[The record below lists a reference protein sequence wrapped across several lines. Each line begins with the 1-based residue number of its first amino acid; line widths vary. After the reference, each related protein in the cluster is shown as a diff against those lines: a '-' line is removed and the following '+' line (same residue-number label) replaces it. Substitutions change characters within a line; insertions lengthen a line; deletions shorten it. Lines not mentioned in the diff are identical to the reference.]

1 MRYAY
6 LNHRITYPV
15 FKSARRKRSDVDIFP
30 ISLKLQQQP
39 CLLVGGG
46 KIAYRKAQLLATA
59 GAVLDVLAP
68 EIEPNLLALV
78 EATGG
83 QYYADNFIASFQLN
97 TYRLVIAATNDAQ
110 VNKQVFERCETLNV
124 LVNSVD
130 DPPHCRFMVP
140 AIIDRSPLV
149 VSVATNGTSPVL
161 SRQIRTQ
168 LEASIPHG
176 MGKLAEF
183 SGKWRN
189 IVKNKIINPD
199 ERRVFWENLYASPLK
214 EQVFNDNIAQADQF
228 IETAL
233 SAWVMPKG
241 EVYLVGAGPG
251 DPELLT
257 LKALRLMQQADI
269 VIYDRLV
276 SPAILN
282 LCRRD
287 ADKIYVGKARSNHS
301 VPQEGINALL
311 VKYAQQGKRVCRL
324 KGGDPF
330 IFGRGGEEIQQLAE
344 AKISFQVVPGI
355 TAASG
360 CAAYAGIP
368 LTHRDY
374 AQSVRFLT
382 GHLKEGS
389 PELPWSELVYENQ
402 TLVLYM
408 GLVGLA
414 HICEKLIAHG
424 QRPSMPVALISKG
437 TTPEQQVVV
446 STLAD
451 IAEKVVQHQIVAPTL
466 TIIGEVVHLRE
477 QLQWQSCP

>member
-1 MRYAY
+1 M
-6 LNHRITYPV
+6 
-15 FKSARRKRSDVDIFP
+15 DIFP
-30 ISLKLQQQP
+30 ISLKLQQQR
-39 CLLVGGG
+39 CLIVGGG
-46 KIAYRKAQLLATA
+46 HIALRKATLLAKA
-59 GAVLDVLAP
+59 GAIIDIVAP
-68 EIEPNLLALV
+68 EIEEQLLQLV
-78 EATGG
+78 TTTNG
-83 QYYADNFIASFQLN
+83 QHFVEVFSEKFLS
-97 TYRLVIAATNDAQ
+97 TPYRLVIAATNDPQ
-110 VNKQVFERCETLNV
+110 VNKTVFEQCEVRNL

-130 DPPHCRFMVP
+130 DIPHCRFMVP

-149 VSVATNGTSPVL
+149 ISVASNGTSPVL

-168 LEASIPHG
+168 LETSIPHG

-189 IVKNKIINPD
+189 KVKEKISNPD
-199 ERRVFWENLYASPLK
+199 ERRIFWENLYASPLK
-214 EQVFNDNIAQADQF
+214 EQVFNDNLDVANSMLEQALR
-228 IETAL
+228 EWKA
-233 SAWVMPKG
+233 PKG

-257 LKALRLMQQADI
+257 LKALRLMQQADV

-276 SPAILN
+276 SQPILE

-287 ADKIYVGKARSNHS
+287 ATKIYVGKARSNHS
-301 VPQEGINALL
+301 VPQDGINALL
-311 VKYAQQGKRVCRL
+311 VEYAQQGKRVCRL

-330 IFGRGGEEIQQLAE
+330 IFGRGGEEIQELFQAGVP
-344 AKISFQVVPGI
+344 FQVVPGI

-360 CAAYAGIP
+360 CSAYAGIP

-389 PELPWSELVYENQ
+389 PELPWNELVYENQ

-408 GLVGLA
+408 GLVGLER
-414 HICEKLIAHG
+414 ICEQLIAHG
-424 QRPSMPVALISKG
+424 QRPDMPVALISKG
-437 TTPEQQVVV
+437 TTPEQKVVV
-446 STLAD
+446 GSLAD
-451 IAEKVVQHQIVAPTL
+451 IASKVTEHQIHAPTL

-477 QLQWQSCP
+477 QLQWN

>member
-1 MRYAY
+1 M
-6 LNHRITYPV
+6 
-15 FKSARRKRSDVDIFP
+15 DIFP

-39 CLLVGGG
+39 CLIVGGG
-46 KIAYRKAQLLATA
+46 HIAYRKAVLLHKA
-59 GAVLDVLAP
+59 GAVIHIIAP
-68 EIEPNLLALV
+68 DIDANLLQLV
-78 EATGG
+78 EESQG
-83 QYYADNFIASFQLN
+83 QYIQALYPAQIQLN
-97 TYRLVIAATNDAQ
+97 DYRLVIAATDDYA
-110 VNKQVFERCETLNV
+110 VNTQVFEDCEVLKI

-140 AIIDRSPLV
+140 AIVDRSPLV
-149 VSVATNGTSPVL
+149 ISVASNGTSPVL

-168 LEASIPHG
+168 LETSIPHG

-183 SGKWRN
+183 SGKWRAA
-189 IVKNKIINPD
+189 VKAKISNPD
-199 ERRVFWENLYASPLK
+199 ERRIFWEDLYASPLK
-214 EQVFNDNIAQADQF
+214 EQVFHDNLVEADRLIEQALLKWK
-228 IETAL
+228 T
-233 SAWVMPKG
+233 PKG

-257 LKALRLMQQADI
+257 LKALRLMQQADV

-276 SPAILN
+276 SPAIME

-287 ADKIYVGKARSNHS
+287 ATKIYVGKARSNHA

-311 VKYAQQGKRVCRL
+311 VEYASKGQRVCRL

-330 IFGRGGEEIQQLAE
+330 IFGRGGEEIQELFA
-344 AKISFQVVPGI
+344 AGVPFQVVPGI

-360 CAAYAGIP
+360 CSAYAGIP

-389 PELPWSELVYENQ
+389 PELPWDELVYQNQ

-408 GLVGLA
+408 GLVGLEK
-414 HICEKLIAHG
+414 ICEKLIEHG
-424 QRPSMPVALISKG
+424 QRPDMPVALISKG
-437 TTPEQQVVV
+437 TTPEQKVVV
-446 STLAD
+446 GTLAD
-451 IAEKVVQHQIVAPTL
+451 IASKVEENHIQAPTL
-466 TIIGEVVHLRE
+466 TIIGDVVSLRE
-477 QLQWQSCP
+477 QLQWQD

>member
-1 MRYAY
+1 ME
-6 LNHRITYPV
+6 
-15 FKSARRKRSDVDIFP
+15 IFP

-39 CLLVGGG
+39 CLIVGGG
-46 KIAYRKAQLLATA
+46 RIAYRKAVLLAKA
-59 GAVLDVLAP
+59 GAILHVIAP
-68 EIEPNLLALV
+68 EIEPDLLTLV
-78 EATGG
+78 QQTQG
-83 QYYADNFIASFQLN
+83 QYIVAAFKTQVNVRD
-97 TYRLVIAATNDAQ
+97 YRLVIAATNDRA
-110 VNKQVFERCETLNV
+110 VNQQVFEVCEAEKV

-140 AIIDRSPLV
+140 AIIDRSPLII
-149 VSVATNGTSPVL
+149 SVASNGTSPVL

-168 LEASIPHG
+168 LETLIPHG

-183 SGKWRN
+183 SGKWRTT
-189 IVKNKIINPD
+189 VKQKITNPD
-199 ERRVFWENLYASPLK
+199 ERRIFWEDLYASPLK
-214 EQVFNDNIAQADQF
+214 ERVFNGNEAEADQL
-228 IETAL
+228 IQQAL
-233 SAWVMPKG
+233 QEWKTPKG

-257 LKALRLMQQADI
+257 LKALRLMQQADV

-276 SPAILN
+276 SQPIMD

-287 ADKIYVGKARSNHS
+287 AEKIYVGKARSNHS

-311 VKYAQQGKRVCRL
+311 VKYASQGKRVCRL

-330 IFGRGGEEIQQLAE
+330 IFGRGGEEIQELFDAG
-344 AKISFQVVPGI
+344 ITFQVVPGI

-360 CAAYAGIP
+360 CSAYAGIP

-389 PELPWSELVYENQ
+389 PELPWDELVYENQ

-408 GLVGLA
+408 GLVGLENT
-414 HICEKLIAHG
+414 CQQLIAHG
-424 QRPSMPVALISKG
+424 QRPNMPVALISKG
-437 TTPEQQVVV
+437 TTPEQKVVV
-446 STLAD
+446 GTLAD
-451 IAEKVVQHQIVAPTL
+451 IASKVSEHHIQAPTL
-466 TIIGEVVHLRE
+466 TIIGEVVSLRE
-477 QLQWQSCP
+477 QLKWQ

>member
-1 MRYAY
+1 
-6 LNHRITYPV
+6 
-15 FKSARRKRSDVDIFP
+15 VDIFP

-39 CLLVGGG
+39 CLIVGGG
-46 KIAYRKAQLLATA
+46 HIAYRKAVLLHKA
-59 GAVLDVLAP
+59 GAVIHIIAP
-68 EIEPNLLALV
+68 DIDANLLQLV
-78 EATGG
+78 EESQG
-83 QYYADNFIASFQLN
+83 QYIQALYPAQIQLN
-97 TYRLVIAATNDAQ
+97 DYRLVIAATDDYA
-110 VNKQVFERCETLNV
+110 VNTQVFEDCEALKI

-140 AIIDRSPLV
+140 AIVDRSPLV
-149 VSVATNGTSPVL
+149 ISVASNGTSPVL

-168 LEASIPHG
+168 LETSIPHG

-183 SGKWRN
+183 SGKWRAA
-189 IVKNKIINPD
+189 VKAKISNPD
-199 ERRVFWENLYASPLK
+199 ERRVFWEDLYASPLK
-214 EQVFNDNIAQADQF
+214 EQVFHDNLAEADRLIEQALL
-228 IETAL
+228 EWKT
-233 SAWVMPKG
+233 PKG

-257 LKALRLMQQADI
+257 LKALRLMQQADV

-276 SPAILN
+276 SPAIME

-287 ADKIYVGKARSNHS
+287 ATKIYVGKARSNHA

-311 VKYAQQGKRVCRL
+311 VEYASKGQRVCRL

-330 IFGRGGEEIQQLAE
+330 IFGRGGEEIQELFA
-344 AKISFQVVPGI
+344 AGVPFQVVPGI

-360 CAAYAGIP
+360 CSAYAGIP

-389 PELPWSELVYENQ
+389 PELPWDELVYQNQ

-408 GLVGLA
+408 GLVGLEK
-414 HICEKLIAHG
+414 ICEKLIEHG
-424 QRPSMPVALISKG
+424 QRPDMPVALISKG
-437 TTPEQQVVV
+437 TTPEQKVVV
-446 STLAD
+446 GTLAD
-451 IAEKVVQHQIVAPTL
+451 IASKVEKNHIQAPTL
-466 TIIGEVVHLRE
+466 TIIGDVVSLRE
-477 QLQWQSCP
+477 QLQWQD

>member
-1 MRYAY
+1 M
-6 LNHRITYPV
+6 
-15 FKSARRKRSDVDIFP
+15 DIFP

-39 CLLVGGG
+39 CLIVGGG
-46 KIAYRKAQLLATA
+46 HIAYRKAVLLHKA
-59 GAVLDVLAP
+59 GAVIYIIAP
-68 EIEPNLLALV
+68 DIDANLLQLV
-78 EATGG
+78 EESQG
-83 QYYADNFIASFQLN
+83 QYIQALYPAQIQLN
-97 TYRLVIAATNDAQ
+97 DYRLVIAATDDYA
-110 VNKQVFERCETLNV
+110 VNTQVFEDCEALKI

-140 AIIDRSPLV
+140 AIVDSSPLV
-149 VSVATNGTSPVL
+149 ISVASNGTSPVL

-168 LEASIPHG
+168 LETSIPHG

-183 SGKWRN
+183 SGKWRAA
-189 IVKNKIINPD
+189 VKAKISNPD

-214 EQVFNDNIAQADQF
+214 EQVFHDNLAEADRLIEQALL
-228 IETAL
+228 EWKT
-233 SAWVMPKG
+233 PKG

-257 LKALRLMQQADI
+257 LKALRLMQQADV

-276 SPAILN
+276 SPAIME

-287 ADKIYVGKARSNHS
+287 ATKIYVGKARSNHA

-311 VKYAQQGKRVCRL
+311 VEYASKGQRVCRL

-330 IFGRGGEEIQQLAE
+330 IFGRGGEEIQELFA
-344 AKISFQVVPGI
+344 AGVPFQVVPGI

-360 CAAYAGIP
+360 CSAYAGIP

-389 PELPWSELVYENQ
+389 PELPWDELVYQNQ

-408 GLVGLA
+408 GLVGLEK
-414 HICEKLIAHG
+414 ICEKLIEHG
-424 QRPSMPVALISKG
+424 QRPDMPVALISKG
-437 TTPEQQVVV
+437 TTPEQKVVV
-446 STLAD
+446 GTLAD
-451 IAEKVVQHQIVAPTL
+451 IASKVEENHIQAPTL
-466 TIIGEVVHLRE
+466 TIIGDVVSLRE
-477 QLQWQSCP
+477 QLQWQD

>member
-1 MRYAY
+1 M
-6 LNHRITYPV
+6 
-15 FKSARRKRSDVDIFP
+15 DIFP

-39 CLLVGGG
+39 CLIVGGG
-46 KIAYRKAQLLATA
+46 RIAYRKAVLLAKA
-59 GAVLDVLAP
+59 GAQLIVCSP
-68 EIEPNLLALV
+68 EIEDDLLSLV
-78 EATGG
+78 NQTQG
-83 QYYADNFIASFQLN
+83 QYLNSVYHESVYQENAIALRQF
-97 TYRLVIAATNDAQ
+97 RLVIAATNDKA
-110 VNKQVFERCETLNV
+110 VNQAVFEACEAENV

-149 VSVATNGTSPVL
+149 ISVASNGTSPVL

-168 LEASIPHG
+168 LESSIPHG

-183 SGKWRN
+183 SGQWRAAVKAK
-189 IVKNKIINPD
+189 IVNPD
-199 ERRVFWENLYASPLK
+199 ERRIFWEDLYASPLK
-214 EQVFNDNIAQADQF
+214 EQVFNDNLTEANRLIEQALLEWKQ
-228 IETAL
+228 
-233 SAWVMPKG
+233 PKG

-257 LKALRLMQQADI
+257 LKALRLMQQADV

-276 SPAILN
+276 SQPIMD

-287 ADKIYVGKARSNHS
+287 AEKIYVGKARSNHA

-311 VKYAQQGKRVCRL
+311 VKYASEGKRVCRL

-330 IFGRGGEEIQQLAE
+330 IFGRGGEEIQELFA
-344 AKISFQVVPGI
+344 AGVAFQVVPGI

-360 CAAYAGIP
+360 CSAYAGIP

-389 PELPWSELVYENQ
+389 PELPWNELVYQNQ

-408 GLVGLA
+408 GLVGLEK
-414 HICEKLIAHG
+414 ICEKLIAHG
-424 QRPSMPVALISKG
+424 QRPDMPVALVSKG
-437 TTPEQQVVV
+437 TTPEQKVVV
-446 STLAD
+446 GTLAD
-451 IAEKVVQHQIVAPTL
+451 IASKVSEYQIQAPTL
-466 TIIGEVVHLRE
+466 TIIGDVVSLRE
-477 QLQWQSCP
+477 QLQWHERG

>member
-1 MRYAY
+1 M
-6 LNHRITYPV
+6 
-15 FKSARRKRSDVDIFP
+15 DIFP

-39 CLLVGGG
+39 CLIVGGG
-46 KIAYRKAQLLATA
+46 HIAYRKAVLLHKA
-59 GAVLDVLAP
+59 GAVIHIIAP
-68 EIEPNLLALV
+68 DIDANLLQLV
-78 EATGG
+78 EESQG
-83 QYYADNFIASFQLN
+83 QYIQALYPAQIQLN
-97 TYRLVIAATNDAQ
+97 DYRLVIAATDDYA
-110 VNKQVFERCETLNV
+110 VNTQVFEDCEALKI

-140 AIIDRSPLV
+140 AIVDRSPLV
-149 VSVATNGTSPVL
+149 ISVASNGTSPVL

-168 LEASIPHG
+168 LETSIPHG

-183 SGKWRN
+183 SGKWRAA
-189 IVKNKIINPD
+189 VKAKISNPD
-199 ERRVFWENLYASPLK
+199 ERRVFWEDLYASSLK
-214 EQVFNDNIAQADQF
+214 EQVFHDNLVEADRLIEQALV
-228 IETAL
+228 EWKT
-233 SAWVMPKG
+233 PKG

-257 LKALRLMQQADI
+257 LKALRLMQQADV

-276 SPAILN
+276 SPAIME

-287 ADKIYVGKARSNHS
+287 ATKIYVGKARSNHA

-311 VKYAQQGKRVCRL
+311 VEYASKGQRVCRL

-330 IFGRGGEEIQQLAE
+330 IFGRGGEEIQELFA
-344 AKISFQVVPGI
+344 AGVPFQVVPGI

-360 CAAYAGIP
+360 CSAYAGIP

-389 PELPWSELVYENQ
+389 PELPWDELVYQNQ

-408 GLVGLA
+408 GLVGLEK
-414 HICEKLIAHG
+414 ICEKLIEHG
-424 QRPSMPVALISKG
+424 QRRDMPVALISKG
-437 TTPEQQVVV
+437 TTPEQKVLVG
-446 STLAD
+446 TLAD
-451 IAEKVVQHQIVAPTL
+451 IASKVEENHIQAPTL
-466 TIIGEVVHLRE
+466 TIIGDVVSLRE
-477 QLQWQSCP
+477 QLQWQD

>member
-1 MRYAY
+1 M
-6 LNHRITYPV
+6 
-15 FKSARRKRSDVDIFP
+15 DIFP

-39 CLLVGGG
+39 CLIVGGG
-46 KIAYRKAQLLATA
+46 HIAYRKAVLLHKA
-59 GAVLDVLAP
+59 GAVIHVIAP
-68 EIEPNLLALV
+68 DIDANLLQLV
-78 EATGG
+78 EESQG
-83 QYYADNFIASFQLN
+83 QYIQALYPAQIQLN
-97 TYRLVIAATNDAQ
+97 DYRLVIAATDDYA
-110 VNKQVFERCETLNV
+110 VNTQVFEDCEALKI

-140 AIIDRSPLV
+140 AIVDRSPLV
-149 VSVATNGTSPVL
+149 ISVASNGTSPVL

-168 LEASIPHG
+168 LETSIPHG

-183 SGKWRN
+183 SGKWRAA
-189 IVKNKIINPD
+189 VKAKISNPD
-199 ERRVFWENLYASPLK
+199 ERRVFWEDLYASPLK
-214 EQVFNDNIAQADQF
+214 EQVFHDNLTEADSLIEQALA
-228 IETAL
+228 EWKT
-233 SAWVMPKG
+233 PKG

-257 LKALRLMQQADI
+257 LKALRLMQQADV

-276 SPAILN
+276 SPAIME

-287 ADKIYVGKARSNHS
+287 ATKIYVGKARSNHA

-311 VKYAQQGKRVCRL
+311 VEYASKGQRVCRL

-330 IFGRGGEEIQQLAE
+330 IFGRGGEEIQELFA
-344 AKISFQVVPGI
+344 AGVPFQVVPGI

-360 CAAYAGIP
+360 CSAYAGIP

-389 PELPWSELVYENQ
+389 PELPWDELVYQNQ

-408 GLVGLA
+408 GLVGLEK
-414 HICEKLIAHG
+414 ICEKLIAHG
-424 QRPSMPVALISKG
+424 QRPDMPVALISKG
-437 TTPEQQVVV
+437 TTPEQKVVV
-446 STLAD
+446 GTLAD
-451 IAEKVVQHQIVAPTL
+451 IASKVEENHIQAPTL
-466 TIIGEVVHLRE
+466 TIIGDVVSLRE
-477 QLQWQSCP
+477 QLQWQD

>member
-1 MRYAY
+1 M
-6 LNHRITYPV
+6 
-15 FKSARRKRSDVDIFP
+15 DIFP

-39 CLLVGGG
+39 CLIVGGG
-46 KIAYRKAQLLATA
+46 HIAYRKAVLLHKA
-59 GAVLDVLAP
+59 GAVIHVIAP
-68 EIEPNLLALV
+68 DIDANLLQLV
-78 EATGG
+78 EESQG
-83 QYYADNFIASFQLN
+83 QYIQALYPAQIQLN
-97 TYRLVIAATNDAQ
+97 DYRLVIAATDDYA
-110 VNKQVFERCETLNV
+110 VNTQVFEDCEALKI

-140 AIIDRSPLV
+140 AIVDRSPLV
-149 VSVATNGTSPVL
+149 ISVASNGTSPVL

-168 LEASIPHG
+168 LETSIPHG

-183 SGKWRN
+183 SGKWRAA
-189 IVKNKIINPD
+189 VKAKISNPD
-199 ERRVFWENLYASPLK
+199 ERRVFWEDLYASPLK
-214 EQVFNDNIAQADQF
+214 EQVFHDNLTEADSLIEQALA
-228 IETAL
+228 EWKT
-233 SAWVMPKG
+233 PKG

-257 LKALRLMQQADI
+257 LKALRLMQQADV

-276 SPAILN
+276 SPAIME

-287 ADKIYVGKARSNHS
+287 ATKIYVGKARSNHA

-311 VKYAQQGKRVCRL
+311 VEYASKGQRVCRL

-330 IFGRGGEEIQQLAE
+330 IFGRGGEEIQELFA
-344 AKISFQVVPGI
+344 AGVPFQVVPGI

-360 CAAYAGIP
+360 CSAYAGIP

-389 PELPWSELVYENQ
+389 PELPWDELVYQNQ

-408 GLVGLA
+408 GLAGLEK
-414 HICEKLIAHG
+414 ICEKLIEHG
-424 QRPSMPVALISKG
+424 QRPDMPVALISKG
-437 TTPEQQVVV
+437 TTPEQKVLVG
-446 STLAD
+446 TLAD
-451 IAEKVVQHQIVAPTL
+451 IASKVEENHIQAPTL
-466 TIIGEVVHLRE
+466 TIIGDVVSLRE
-477 QLQWQSCP
+477 QLQWQD

>member
-1 MRYAY
+1 M
-6 LNHRITYPV
+6 
-15 FKSARRKRSDVDIFP
+15 DIFP

-39 CLLVGGG
+39 CLIVGGG
-46 KIAYRKAQLLATA
+46 AIAYRKAVLLAKA
-59 GAVLDVLAP
+59 GAIIHVVAP
-68 EIEPNLLALV
+68 AIEAKLLQLV
-78 EATGG
+78 HSTQG
-83 QYYADNFIASFQLN
+83 QYLQAPFSLDMPLRH
-97 TYRLVIAATNDAQ
+97 YRLVIAATNDKM
-110 VNKQVFERCETLNV
+110 VNIQVFKCCEAENI

-130 DPPHCRFMVP
+130 DLPHCRFMVP
-140 AIIDRSPLV
+140 AIVDRSPLV
-149 VSVATNGTSPVL
+149 LSIASNGTSPVL

-168 LEASIPHG
+168 LESIIPHG

-183 SGKWRN
+183 SGKWRAA
-189 IVKNKIINPD
+189 VKAKIINPD
-199 ERRVFWENLYASPLK
+199 ERRIFWEDLYASPLK
-214 EQVFNDNIAQADQF
+214 EQVFNDNMAEADRLIEQALLQ
-228 IETAL
+228 
-233 SAWVMPKG
+233 WQKPKG

-257 LKALRLMQQADI
+257 LKALRLMQQADV

-276 SPAILN
+276 SPAILE

-287 ADKIYVGKARSNHS
+287 ADKVYVGKARSNHS

-311 VKYAQQGKRVCRL
+311 VEYAGKGKRVCRL

-330 IFGRGGEEIQQLAE
+330 IFGRGGEEIQELFA
-344 AKISFQVVPGI
+344 AGVTFQVVPGI

-389 PELPWSELVYENQ
+389 PELPWQELVYPNQ

-408 GLVGLA
+408 GLVGLEK
-414 HICEKLIAHG
+414 ICAQLIAHG
-424 QRPSMPVALISKG
+424 QRSDMPVALISKG
-437 TTPEQQVVV
+437 TTPEQKVVV
-446 STLAD
+446 GTLAD
-451 IAEKVVQHQIVAPTL
+451 IADKVTQHHIQAPTL
-466 TIIGEVVHLRE
+466 TIIGEVVSLRD
-477 QLQWQSCP
+477 QLQWQG

>member
-1 MRYAY
+1 M
-6 LNHRITYPV
+6 
-15 FKSARRKRSDVDIFP
+15 DIFP

-39 CLLVGGG
+39 CLIVGGG
-46 KIAYRKAQLLATA
+46 HIAYRKAVLLHKAGAVISVIAPKIEASLLEIVQATA
-59 GAVLDVLAP
+59 GQYVQAP
-68 EIEPNLLALV
+68 FNSEIPLR
-78 EATGG
+78 
-83 QYYADNFIASFQLN
+83 S
-97 TYRLVIAATNDAQ
+97 YRLVIAATNDAR
-110 VNKQVFERCETLNV
+110 VNRQVFEDCEAENV

-140 AIIDRSPLV
+140 AIIDRSPLII
-149 VSVATNGTSPVL
+149 SVASNGTSPVL

-168 LEASIPHG
+168 LEATIPHG

-183 SGKWRN
+183 SGKWRSA
-189 IVKNKIINPD
+189 VKAKITNPD
-199 ERRVFWENLYASPLK
+199 ERRIFWEDLYASPLK
-214 EQVFNDNIAQADQF
+214 EQVFNDNLAEADRLIEQALNEWQK
-228 IETAL
+228 
-233 SAWVMPKG
+233 PKG

-257 LKALRLMQQADI
+257 LKALRLMQQADV

-276 SPAILN
+276 SAPIMD

-287 ADKIYVGKARSNHS
+287 AEKIYVGKARSNHA

-311 VKYAQQGKRVCRL
+311 VKYASEGKRVCRL

-330 IFGRGGEEIQQLAE
+330 IFGRGGEEIEELFA
-344 AKISFQVVPGI
+344 AGVAFQVVPGI

-360 CAAYAGIP
+360 CSAYAGIP

-389 PELPWSELVYENQ
+389 PELPWNELVYENQ

-408 GLVGLA
+408 GLVGLEK
-414 HICEKLIAHG
+414 ICAQLIEHG
-424 QRPSMPVALISKG
+424 QRPDMPVALVSKG
-437 TTPEQQVVV
+437 TTPEQKVVV
-446 STLAD
+446 GTLQD
-451 IAEKVVQHQIVAPTL
+451 IASKVNEHHIQAPTL
-466 TIIGEVVHLRE
+466 TIIGEVVRLRE
-477 QLQWQSCP
+477 KLKWS

>member
-1 MRYAY
+1 M
-6 LNHRITYPV
+6 
-15 FKSARRKRSDVDIFP
+15 DIFP

-39 CLLVGGG
+39 CLIVGGG
-46 KIAYRKAQLLATA
+46 HIAYRKAVLLHKA
-59 GAVLDVLAP
+59 GAVIHIIAP
-68 EIEPNLLALV
+68 DIDANLLQLV
-78 EATGG
+78 EESQG
-83 QYYADNFIASFQLN
+83 QYIQALYTAQMQLN
-97 TYRLVIAATNDAQ
+97 DYRLVIAATDDYA
-110 VNKQVFERCETLNV
+110 VNTQVFEDCEALKI

-140 AIIDRSPLV
+140 AIVDRSPLV
-149 VSVATNGTSPVL
+149 ISVASNGTSPVL

-168 LEASIPHG
+168 LETSIPHG

-183 SGKWRN
+183 SGKWRAA
-189 IVKNKIINPD
+189 VKAKISNPD
-199 ERRVFWENLYASPLK
+199 ERRVFWEDLYASPLK
-214 EQVFNDNIAQADQF
+214 EQVFHDNLAEADRLIEQALL
-228 IETAL
+228 EWKT
-233 SAWVMPKG
+233 PKG

-257 LKALRLMQQADI
+257 LKALRLMQQADV

-276 SPAILN
+276 SPAIME

-287 ADKIYVGKARSNHS
+287 ATKIYVGKARSNHA

-311 VKYAQQGKRVCRL
+311 VEYASKGQRVCRL

-330 IFGRGGEEIQQLAE
+330 IFGRGGEEIQELFA
-344 AKISFQVVPGI
+344 AGVPFQVVPGI

-360 CAAYAGIP
+360 CSAYAGIP

-389 PELPWSELVYENQ
+389 PELPWDELVYQNQ

-408 GLVGLA
+408 GLVGLEK
-414 HICEKLIAHG
+414 ICEKLIEHG
-424 QRPSMPVALISKG
+424 QRPDMPVALISKG
-437 TTPEQQVVV
+437 TTPEQKVVV
-446 STLAD
+446 GTLAD
-451 IAEKVVQHQIVAPTL
+451 IASKVEKNHIQAPTL
-466 TIIGEVVHLRE
+466 TIIGDVVSLRE
-477 QLQWQSCP
+477 QLQWQD